1 MKKLLTL
8 FLLFAFLIPFNSNA
22 ESYRLDQNKIDASFA
37 AATELS
43 IMSVFD
49 MSDMQIPGQVL
60 DDKDPVLAFVLAT
73 VVGYLGIHRL
83 YLGTEPVVVILYIIT
98 GGGCGIVYLI
108 DWIMLLL
115 VLLDEKDIGPYIDN
129 PSFLMWKDSF

>member
-1 MKKLLTL
+1 MKKLFTL
-8 FLLFAFLIPFNSNA
+8 FLLFAFLIPLNSNA
-22 ESYRLDQNKIDASFA
+22 ESYKLDQNKIDASFA
-37 AATELS
+37 AASEMS

-49 MSDMQIPGQVL
+49 MSSLQLPGQVI
-60 DDKDPVLAFVLAT
+60 DEKDPVMAFVLAT

-83 YLGTEPVVVILYIIT
+83 YLGTEPLVVILYIIT
-98 GGGCGIVYLI
+98 GGGCGVVTLI

-115 VLLDEKDIGPYIDN
+115 VLLDEKDLDPYIDN

>member
-8 FLLFAFLIPFNSNA
+8 FLLFAFLLPFNSNA

-83 YLGTEPVVVILYIIT
+83 YLGTEPIVVILYIIT
-98 GGGCGIVYLI
+98 GGGCGIVTLI

-129 PSFLMWKDSF
+129 PSFLMWKDSI